1 MNVRAILISLL
12 FAILAVPALAEPAVG
27 PLDKDKVGEQKVE
40 RSVTVDSAVAV
51 SLCVASGNI
60 SVQGWDR
67 NEVRVRSADAVQ
79 IELAHA
85 AQTSSGSSIK
95 KLEVAVFNKD
105 EAEKPGAKCQAF
117 SDIELNVP
125 RGATV
130 LVQTRDGD
138 ISITEVAS
146 AYAGTQAGDIEV
158 QQVSRSIEVGSLGGN
173 ICLKDSKGRVSA
185 SSAGGSVAATNLQP
199 VEQTDSFEV
208 VTTSGDIEL
217 SQVTHTQI
225 NTKTVSGNLTMTGQL
240 APAGKYWFN
249 SFSGDVTLA
258 MPANSSFK
266 LVAKVSQDG
275 EIITDFPLT
284 LTQSSAAA
292 VAEASAV
299 GEASAVA
306 VGAATAVAVAGPPK
320 APVPPVAKS
329 GNVHSVP
336 KVAPVVKVHVEPRI
350 HVDTKVKVKPG
361 VKLAFTMRRLSGIH
375 GTGDATISVASFLGT
390 LRLEQN
396 EK

>member
-1 MNVRAILISLL
+1 MKFRVILSSLL
-12 FAILAVPALAEPAVG
+12 FAILAANAFAGETGNRSGRSGAG
-27 PLDKDKVGEQKVE
+27 AEQKVE
-40 RSVTVDSAVAV
+40 RAVAVDAAVAV

-60 SVQGWDR
+60 TVHGWDR
-67 NEVRVRSADAVQ
+67 NEVRARSADAVQ

-85 AQTSSGSSIK
+85 PQSTPGASIK

-105 EAEKPGAKCQAF
+105 EADEPAGKCQAF
-117 SDIELNVP
+117 SDVELNVP

-138 ISITEVAS
+138 ISIADVAS
-146 AYAGTQAGDIEV
+146 AYASTQNGDIEV
-158 QQVSRSIEVGSLGGN
+158 AKISRSIEVGSVGGN
-173 ICLKDSKGRVSA
+173 ICLKDSTGRVNV
-185 SSAGGSVAATNLQP
+185 SSAGGSVEAVNLRP
-199 VEQTDSFEV
+199 VGADDEFEV

-217 SQVTHTQI
+217 SQVTHKQI
-225 NTKTVSGNLTMTGQL
+225 NTKTVSGNLTMTGPL
-240 APAGKYWFN
+240 APAGRYWFN

-284 LTQSSAAA
+284 LTQTSANSAAGANA
-292 VAEASAV
+292 VATAEAT
-299 GEASAVA
+299 E
-306 VGAATAVAVAGPPK
+306 P
-320 APVPPVAKS
+320 
-329 GNVHSVP
+329 
-336 KVAPVVKVHVEPRI
+336 VAPVAPAAKPGPVIVIPRVAPVIRVDVQPKV
-350 HVDTKVKVKPG
+350 KVKVKPE
-361 VKLAFTMRRLSGIH
+361 VKVAFTMRRVSGIH

-396 EK
+396 

>member
-12 FAILAVPALAEPAVG
+12 FAMLTVPTLAESAAG
-27 PLDKDKVGEQKVE
+27 FLDKEKRGEQKVE
-40 RSVTVDSAVAV
+40 RAVTVDSAVAV

-85 AQTSSGSSIK
+85 PQTPSGSGIK
-95 KLEVAVFNKD
+95 KLEVAIFTKD

-138 ISITEVAS
+138 ISITEIAS

-185 SSAGGSVAATNLQP
+185 SSAGGSVVATNLQP
-199 VEQTDSFEV
+199 VEETDSFEV
-208 VTTSGDIEL
+208 LTTSGDIEL
-217 SQVTHTQI
+217 SQVRHGQI
-225 NTKTVSGNLTMTGQL
+225 NTKTVSGNLRMSGPL

-258 MPANSSFK
+258 MPANASFK

-275 EIITDFPLT
+275 DIITDFPLT

-299 GEASAVA
+299 GEA
-306 VGAATAVAVAGPPK
+306 TAVAVAVPPK
-320 APVPPVAKS
+320 APVPSVAKS
-329 GNVHSVP
+329 GNVHTVP
-336 KVAPVVKVHVEPRI
+336 KVAPVVRVQVEPKI
-350 HVDTKVKVKPG
+350 HVDPKVKIKPEVK
-361 VKLAFTMRRLSGIH
+361 VAFTMRRVSGIH